1 MRRVQP
7 LLEARATPSAPTLF
21 FEFHGSAGRGRRAG
35 GAGGRARRR
44 TTAAADFRWAT
55 RAEDRTQ
62 LWQARHDAYYA
73 RQGAAAGRARR
84 WATDVCVP
92 ISRLA
97 ECILETQADIEAER
111 LLAPIVGHVGDG
123 NFHVTFLLDP
133 ERPGEIGAGRGGQR
147 AAWSSARSRMGGTC
161 TGEHGIGM
169 GKIGYP
175 RGRARRSGRADA
187 ADQAGARPAE
197 HPESGQ
203 GPSAG
208 LIPTAQAP
216 NSCRNPSRILK
227 SGKPL
232 SSHLPAGFQPRK
244 AKPFQRLAPQSPGPA
259 IFAPFHPK
267 PRAVGQG

>member
-1 MRRVQP
+1 MRACNQ
-7 LLEARATPSAPTLF
+7 LLGARAARSSRRCSSSFTAAP
-21 FEFHGSAGRGRRAG
+21 AGVAEQ
-35 GAGGRARRR
+35 AETGGRAGRR
-44 TTAAADFRWAT
+44 TTAARISAGRPAP
-55 RAEDRTQ
+55 RSAPK
-62 LWQARHDAYYA
+62 LWSARHDAFWA
-73 RQGAAAGRARR
+73 CRGAAAGRARR
-84 WATDVCVP
+84 GRRTSACR
-92 ISRLA
+92 SRGWPSA
-97 ECILETQADIEAER
+97 SWRRGRDIEAEG

-133 ERPGEIGAGRGGQR
+133 DDPGEIGAGRRRLNDRMVER
-147 AAWSSARSRMGGTC
+147 ALAMGGTC
-161 TGEHGIGM
+161 TGEHGIGI
-169 GKIGYP
+169 GKIGLS
-175 RGRARRSGRADA
+175 RGRARRGGRADA

-197 HPESGQ
+197 HPQPGE

-216 NSCRNPSRILK
+216 DSCRNPSRVLK